1 LDARIYNVV
10 FSVKVT
16 IRLFTSLRELA
27 GKRRETLQFNSGD
40 ITVRHVLEKLAQKNG
55 REFQDYLFKE
65 KTVRGHLQVLL
76 NGRNVSLMEHLKTCV
91 KDGDEIAI
99 IPPVGGG

>member
-1 LDARIYNVV
+1 M
-10 FSVKVT
+10 FSVRVT
-16 IRLFTSLRELA
+16 IRLFTTLRELA
-27 GKRRETLQFNSGD
+27 GKRIETLQFDSGD

-55 REFQDYLFKE
+55 RDFQDYLFKE
-65 KTVRGHLQVLL
+65 KTVRGHLQILL
-76 NGRNVSLMEHLKTCV
+76 NGGSVSLMEHLETPV

>member
-1 LDARIYNVV
+1 M
-10 FSVKVT
+10 KVT

-55 REFQDYLFKE
+55 REFQDYMFKE
-65 KTVRGHLQVLL
+65 KTVRDHLQILL
-76 NGRNVSLMEHLKTCV
+76 NGRSVSLMEHLETSV
-91 KDGDEIAI
+91 KNGDEIAI